1 MSSLDSSPAKSKIE
15 HLQRDIEK
23 NLMTQIAISSI
34 LRISLEPIP
43 IDEQLHR
50 ILDLMVQLPLA
61 LHRRQGLH
69 LPVRRGLGGP
79 FTLRRAAIWCC

>member
-43 IDEQLHR
+43 LDEQLHR
-50 ILDLMVQLPLA
+50 ILDLIVQLPWLSIDA
-61 LHRRQGLH
+61 KGCIFLFDEGLED
-69 LPVRRGLGGP
+69 PSP
-79 FTLRRAAIWCC
+79 SSAAIWCC